1 MNKSL
6 VLRDV
11 EASDFKVLLEWRNE
25 KITRKYSFESKV
37 ISNIDHDKYLT
48 AATKNSSRSIFILE
62 YNGLPIG
69 TLKEDKIQNNVFEI
83 SYTISP
89 KYRGMKFGQAM
100 MRLYLLDRKGMFLCK
115 VKDENIPSIMMLK
128 KLGFKPS
135 NREKK
140 YNCLEL
146 TQG

>member
-11 EASDFKVLLEWRNE
+11 EASDFKVLLEWRNDN
-25 KITRKYSFESKV
+25 ITRKYSFDSKL
-37 ISNIDHDKYLT
+37 ITNIDHDKYLT
-48 AATKNSSRSIFILE
+48 AAINNSSRSIFILE

-89 KYRGMKFGQAM
+89 KYRGMKFGQVM
-100 MRLYLLDRKGMFLCK
+100 MRLYLMERTGRFLCK
-115 VKDENIPSIMMLK
+115 VKDGNIPSIMMLK
-128 KLGFKPS
+128 KIGFKPS
-135 NREKK
+135 NQEKK
-140 YNCLEL
+140 YNFF
-146 TQG
+146 